1 MPTLYLPP
9 ERREFFADHETGQW
23 TIYKDEDSILS
34 YTVDWSRV
42 LGTDT
47 ISSVTWTVSGVTSV
61 SQSNTTTTTTIKLS
75 GSGGSAK
82 ATVVTAG
89 GSTHVQTLNFIE
101 AGQSVSAW

>member
-23 TIYKDEDSILS
+23 TTYKDSDSVLS
-34 YTVDWSRV
+34 YTIDWSRV

-47 ISSVTWTVSGVTSV
+47 ISSVTWTVSGVTNSA
-61 SQSNTTTTTTIKLS
+61 SSNTTTTTTIKIS
-75 GSGGSAK
+75 GSGGYAK

-89 GSTHVQTLNFIE
+89 GNTHIRTLNFLE
-101 AGQSVSAW
+101 EGQSATAW